1 MQASLHRVVRRSGVA
16 RALRAWLVCL
26 ACLAAPVALQAGLK
40 WTSTSQTLTA
50 DPDRTELTAAF
61 EFRNEGASPV
71 TIVEVQT
78 SCDCTAAALEKK
90 TYAAGERGK
99 IPVVLRYTGEVSPL
113 RQTVT
118 VITDEAGGVSHAL
131 KLEVAIP
138 ARAQRERIDIQ
149 PRHVRW
155 KRGAVPRAQVLNVRI
170 RDRDDAIRPVAVAST
185 DPAFRVQ
192 LREPRADEPGLYELA
207 ITPVTLDAAHEAVVT
222 VTTNSDQL
230 ERGSAPIVYRITV
243 TVD

>member
-1 MQASLHRVVRRSGVA
+1 M
-16 RALRAWLVCL
+16 RAFLLWVICLV
-26 ACLAAPVALQAGLK
+26 APVALQAGLK
-40 WTSTSQTLTA
+40 WTSTSQSLSA
-50 DPDRTELTAAF
+50 NPDRTELAAAF
-61 EFRNEGASPV
+61 EFRNEGTAPV

-99 IPVVLRYTGEVSPL
+99 IAVVLHYTGEVSPI

-118 VITDEAGGVSHAL
+118 VITDERGGPSHVL
-131 KLEVAIP
+131 KLEVAVP
-138 ARAQRERIDIQ
+138 RRVQRERIEIQ
-149 PRHVRW
+149 PRYIRW
-155 KRGAVPRAQVLNVRI
+155 KRGGAPRAQVLNLRI
-170 RDRDDAIRPVAVAST
+170 RDRDDAIRPVAVASS

-207 ITPVTLDAAHEAVVT
+207 ITPMTLDAAREAVVT

-230 ERGSAPIVYRITV
+230 ERGSAPIVYRV
-243 TVD
+243 TVVVE